1 MLKLLITGSNGQLGQ
16 SFQQEITNFPICS
29 AVFFDKAM
37 LDICKPMQIR
47 KVVSEVKPDFIIN
60 CAAYTAVDEAEN
72 NIFLAQKINEEGP
85 AHLGKIAA
93 DLNIP
98 VIHFSSDYV
107 YHNHS
112 NKPLKEGDPTNP
124 VGIYA
129 QTKLAGEKQLLHHQP
144 HSYILRTSWVFSP
157 FGKNFL
163 KSMHRLASQKK
174 VIRVVSDQIGAPTYA
189 PFMAKD
195 VLQMAQQ
202 IYANPNKFKSLAGI
216 YNYCPEGVC
225 SWYDFAYF
233 IFKYLKVSTEL
244 IAIPSEAYPT
254 PVSRPPF
261 SVMNTQKIKS
271 AFGLKLKHWDEG
283 LLHCLKAMN

>member
-1 MLKLLITGSNGQLGQ
+1 MLKLLITGANGQLGQ
-16 SFQQEITNFPICS
+16 SFQQEVPNYPDCS
-29 AVFFDKAM
+29 AVFFDKSQ
-37 LDICKPMQIR
+37 LDICEPLQIK
-47 KVVSEVKPDFIIN
+47 KVVSEVKADLIIN
-60 CAAYTAVDEAEN
+60 CAAYTSVDEAEN
-72 NIFLAQKINEEGP
+72 NQLLAQKINEKGP
-85 AHLGKIAA
+85 GHLGKIAA
-93 DLNIP
+93 EFNIP

-107 YHNHS
+107 YHNQS
-112 NKPLKEGDPTNP
+112 NKPITESDPTNP
-124 VGIYA
+124 LGIYA

-163 KSMHRLASQKK
+163 KSMVHYAKQKN
-174 VIRVVSDQIGAPTYA
+174 VMRVVSDQIGAPTYA
-189 PFMAKD
+189 PFMARD
-195 VLQMAQQ
+195 VIQMAHQ
-202 IYANPNKFKSLAGI
+202 IKSNPNKFESVAGI

-233 IFKYLKVSTEL
+233 IFKYLNVSTEL

-271 AFGLKLKHWDEG
+271 TFGLKLRHWDEG
-283 LLHCLKAMN
+283 LLHCLEAMN